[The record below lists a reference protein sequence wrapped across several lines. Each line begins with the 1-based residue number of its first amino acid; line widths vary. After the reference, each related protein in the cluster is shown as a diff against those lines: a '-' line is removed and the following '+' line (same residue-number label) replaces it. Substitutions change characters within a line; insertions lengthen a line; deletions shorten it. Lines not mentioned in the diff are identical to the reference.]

1 MDENKIMEAMKGIYD
16 SLSDEQKERADKVDS
31 YEAFMKFMDEEN
43 IELPE
48 ELMEDAAGGF
58 KWFWPKGGEKK
69 RDESYEWKDLGEDIA
84 GWFKKW

>member
-31 YEAFMKFMDEEN
+31 YEAFMKFLDEEN

-48 ELMEDAAGGF
+48 ELMEDAAGG
-58 KWFWPKGGEKK
+58 KWFWQ
-69 RDESYEWKDLGEDIA
+69 KDQGDPTIKA
-84 GWFKKW
+84 VFGPVVDFFSKW